1 MGPYA
6 AVSTQYSGH
15 ISAEKR
21 RVKEIA
27 ADPTLMAAILAFDT
41 GLFLKL
47 RANFVHMW

>member
-6 AVSTQYSGH
+6 AVCTRYSGH

-27 ADPTLMAAILAFDT
+27 AEPALMAAIRVFDT

-47 RANFVHMW
+47 RTNFVHM